1 MPINRSQMLK
11 ILKSIDEPK
20 LVHESDDAKDSG
32 LRVFTSEGGY
42 YSETDEYLIDGPF
55 EMSDEDYQE
64 ALAIADEDEDSENF
78 WDPPEEH
85 VQMVEAGCELGVQY
99 YRYQTSDEDDNPT
112 FSEDF
117 DELEQ
122 LLIDD
127 IIRDVECQLWEEMS
141 DSELEEWYLWLG
153 YSE

>member
-1 MPINRSQMLK
+1 MPIIRSQMLQV
-11 ILKSIDEPK
+11 LKSIDEPK
-20 LVHESDDAKDSG
+20 LIHEGDDAKDSG
-32 LRVFTSEGGY
+32 LRVFTRDGGY
-42 YSETDEYLIDGPF
+42 YGETDEYLIDGPF
-55 EMSDEDYQE
+55 EMSEEDYQQ
-64 ALAIADEDEDSENF
+64 ALKIVDEDEESEDY

-85 VQMVEAGCELGVQY
+85 IQMVEAGCEPGVQY

-127 IIRDVECQLWEEMS
+127 IIRDADCQVW
-141 DSELEEWYLWLG
+141 DEL
-153 YSE
+153 

>member
-11 ILKSIDEPK
+11 VLKAINEPK
-20 LVHESDDAKDSG
+20 LIHEEDYAKDRG

-42 YSETDEYLIDGPF
+42 SCETDEYLIDGPF
-55 EMSDEDYQE
+55 EMSEEDYQE
-64 ALAIADEDEDSENF
+64 ALTIVDEDEDSANY

-85 VQMVEAGCELGVQY
+85 IQMVEAGCEPGVPY

-127 IIRDVECQLWEEMS
+127 IIRDVDCEVWDEMS
-141 DSELEEWYLWLG
+141 DSELEEWYSWLG